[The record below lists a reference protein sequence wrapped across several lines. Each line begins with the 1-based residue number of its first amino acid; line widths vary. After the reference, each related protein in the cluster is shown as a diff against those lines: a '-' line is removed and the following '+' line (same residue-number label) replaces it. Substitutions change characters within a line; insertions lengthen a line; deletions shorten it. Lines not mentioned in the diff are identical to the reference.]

1 MDQDIEMSDPGV
13 FEAVFKARLHFN
25 RVVVQMFRFMRS
37 GGPIGPEYEG
47 IVTSGRKRAR

>member
-13 FEAVFKARLHFN
+13 SEAVFKARLHFN
-25 RVVVQMFRFMRS
+25 RVVVQMFGFMRS

>member
-1 MDQDIEMSDPGV
+1 MSDPGV
-13 FEAVFKARLHFN
+13 SEAVFKARLHFN

-37 GGPIGPEYEG
+37 GGPIWPEYEG